1 MMILILVLVLL
12 LIIKIITLTII
23 VIIII
28 FLDSGRAAVQI
39 PRRGGS
45 GEAALGSDDDCWV
58 TGEDSGLW
66 QRPATRPRGVRGS
79 GSEES
84 GTPAAV
90 APQHHARTRE
100 TTTGKAGSC
109 SLCSRVGGTFSG
121 FSA

>member
-39 PRRGGS
+39 PRRDRS

-58 TGEDSGLW
+58 TGEDSG
-66 QRPATRPRGVRGS
+66 R
-79 GSEES
+79 
-84 GTPAAV
+84 
-90 APQHHARTRE
+90 
-100 TTTGKAGSC
+100 
-109 SLCSRVGGTFSG
+109 
-121 FSA
+121 